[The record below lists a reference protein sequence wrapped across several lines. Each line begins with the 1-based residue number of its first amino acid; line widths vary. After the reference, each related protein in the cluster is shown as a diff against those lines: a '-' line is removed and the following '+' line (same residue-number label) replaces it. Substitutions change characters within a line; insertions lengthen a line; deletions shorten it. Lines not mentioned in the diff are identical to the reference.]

1 MTSNSSLM
9 IKKFYRTL
17 FDADQTTCFS
27 ETAFGTSVYH
37 IDNIQEIYPDYSKL
51 MYFSVNSLHTHRY
64 DANVTCFRNFLIEN
78 DNVKSI
84 PEQITLVKKIGIPYS
99 TVTFSGGKSLHFII
113 SLETPLQDEN
123 IYRFVGNW
131 IHNIINDGLPEE
143 MWFDGKT
150 KNPSRFTRV
159 PGGTNLK
166 YEKDKEGN
174 IILDA
179 NRDPIVKSKTIQ
191 SLLDVKGRIP
201 DAAME
206 DWLMS
211 HESLKPE
218 VKRREAVIVACDTA
232 NPLLLKK
239 WTVHLLKNGIHKGKR
254 NDSFFE
260 IGNDF
265 VAAGFTFD
273 QAIEY
278 IQDEARNLGDFP
290 MSEVI
295 STVRS
300 AYRSYERLRNDSA
313 KTGN

>member
-1 MTSNSSLM
+1 MTSNSTLM
-9 IKKFYRTL
+9 IKKFYQTL
-17 FDADQTTCFS
+17 FDADRTTCFS

-37 IDNIQEIYPDYSKL
+37 IDNIQEIYPNYSKL

-84 PEQITLVKKIGIPYS
+84 PEQIALVKKIGIPYS

-123 IYRFVGNW
+123 MYRFVGNW
-131 IHNIINDGLPEE
+131 IHNIINDGLPVE
-143 MWFDGKT
+143 MQFDGKT

-159 PGGTNLK
+159 PGGTNVK
-166 YEKDKEGN
+166 YQKDDDGN
-174 IILDA
+174 VIND
-179 NRDPIVKSKTIQ
+179 DSGYPVVKSKTIQ

-201 DAAME
+201 DAVME

-211 HESLKPE
+211 HENLKPE
-218 VKRREAVIVACDTA
+218 VKRRDAVVVACDTA

-254 NDSFFE
+254 NDGFFE

-265 VAAGFTFD
+265 LKCGFTLD
-273 QAIEY
+273 QTIEY
-278 IQDEARNLGDFP
+278 IQDEARELGDFP

-295 STVRS
+295 SAVKS
-300 AYRSYERLRNDSA
+300 AYRSYERTRNV
-313 KTGN
+313 TPET